1 MFASLMDAVMSAS
14 PAPTAVM
21 RPVASTVTT
30 SSSEEVHSMVS
41 FEAASAIFSC
51 SALSSVPYSI
61 SSCCVSPFSI
71 TTFGGNPM
79 ELMSTPHPTS
89 DSAIAAAAMTIDMIF
104 FFIFFFCFFS
114 FLGRR
119 SIDERRLL
127 TFSAW
132 GRGRSLR
139 DSPSPTRSD
148 FSFSDSFVAQRPPG
162 SGQLRPMPKNYP
174 GESSHQTRR

>member
-1 MFASLMDAVMSAS
+1 MFTSFAVAVTSAS

-61 SSCCVSPFSI
+61 SNCCVSPFSI
-71 TTFGGNPM
+71 TTFGGSPM

-104 FFIFFFCFFS
+104 FFIFN
-114 FLGRR
+114 FLLPGVWCR
-119 SIDERRLL
+119 SNIIVIGSADSMQLWISSSTRL
-127 TFSAW
+127 
-132 GRGRSLR
+132 
-139 DSPSPTRSD
+139 
-148 FSFSDSFVAQRPPG
+148 
-162 SGQLRPMPKNYP
+162 
-174 GESSHQTRR
+174 

>member
-1 MFASLMDAVMSAS
+1 MFTSFAEAVTSAS

-104 FFIFFFCFFS
+104 FFIFN
-114 FLGRR
+114 FLLPGVWCRCNIIVIG
-119 SIDERRLL
+119 SADSMQLWISSSTRL
-127 TFSAW
+127 
-132 GRGRSLR
+132 
-139 DSPSPTRSD
+139 
-148 FSFSDSFVAQRPPG
+148 
-162 SGQLRPMPKNYP
+162 
-174 GESSHQTRR
+174 

>member
-1 MFASLMDAVMSAS
+1 MFTSFAEAVTSAS

-21 RPVASTVTT
+21 RPVALTVTT

-61 SSCCVSPFSI
+61 SNCCVSPFSI

-104 FFIFFFCFFS
+104 FFIFNFCFFI
-114 FLGRR
+114 FLLPGRR
-119 SIDERRLL
+119 SVDERRLL
-127 TFSAW
+127 IFRAW

-139 DSPSPTRSD
+139 DSPSPTRSGLRY
-148 FSFSDSFVAQRPPG
+148 SDSFAALRPPG
-162 SGQLRPMPKNYP
+162 SG
-174 GESSHQTRR
+174 

>member
-1 MFASLMDAVMSAS
+1 MFTSFAEAVTSAS
-14 PAPTAVM
+14 PASTAVM

-104 FFIFFFCFFS
+104 FFIFN
-114 FLGRR
+114 FLLPGVWCRGNIIVIG
-119 SIDERRLL
+119 SADSMQLWISSSTRL
-127 TFSAW
+127 
-132 GRGRSLR
+132 
-139 DSPSPTRSD
+139 
-148 FSFSDSFVAQRPPG
+148 
-162 SGQLRPMPKNYP
+162 
-174 GESSHQTRR
+174 

>member
-1 MFASLMDAVMSAS
+1 MFTSFAEAVTSAS

-104 FFIFFFCFFS
+104 FFIFN
-114 FLGRR
+114 FLFPGVWCRCNIIVIG
-119 SIDERRLL
+119 SADSMQLWISSSTRL
-127 TFSAW
+127 
-132 GRGRSLR
+132 
-139 DSPSPTRSD
+139 
-148 FSFSDSFVAQRPPG
+148 
-162 SGQLRPMPKNYP
+162 
-174 GESSHQTRR
+174 

>member
-1 MFASLMDAVMSAS
+1 MFTSFAEAVTSAS

-21 RPVASTVTT
+21 RPVALTVTT

-104 FFIFFFCFFS
+104 FFIFN
-114 FLGRR
+114 FLLSGVWCRGNIIVIG
-119 SIDERRLL
+119 SADSMQLWISSSTRL
-127 TFSAW
+127 
-132 GRGRSLR
+132 
-139 DSPSPTRSD
+139 
-148 FSFSDSFVAQRPPG
+148 
-162 SGQLRPMPKNYP
+162 
-174 GESSHQTRR
+174 